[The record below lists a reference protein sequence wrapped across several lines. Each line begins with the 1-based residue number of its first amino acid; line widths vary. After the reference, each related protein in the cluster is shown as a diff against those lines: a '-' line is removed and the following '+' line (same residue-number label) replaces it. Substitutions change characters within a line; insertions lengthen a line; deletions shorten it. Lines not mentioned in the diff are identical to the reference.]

1 MVRFTLMSW
10 WARVSWRRRSPT
22 DKSAR
27 IRVRSSSSKRRVQS
41 LGTFRLY
48 VNEGM
53 WRHDQDSGMEP
64 AIARW
69 AVNLNEASGTKTC
82 DFMSKLMST
91 RRHPSV
97 TTWNQSISSSRPGQ
111 WTVERTLRTHS
122 ACRHIG
128 SFRAPRSLKS
138 KTPYC
143 VRQVCCACMCP
154 MCRYFTVKMP
164 ICQAILFLF
173 ISLQQMFSLSLGIV
187 GHCEHSAPDIHSW
200 CQTGRSCISQSPNC
214 NLGYSSVIAV

>member
-1 MVRFTLMSW
+1 MATSYLCECGND
-10 WARVSWRRRSPT
+10 ARNAFKMGKVMGHLVSRRACLRLQPATRRRMP
-22 DKSAR
+22 KL
-27 IRVRSSSSKRRVQS
+27 

-122 ACRHIG
+122 ACRHNRQFSSATFIE
-128 SFRAPRSLKS
+128 S
-138 KTPYC
+138 KTP
-143 VRQVCCACMCP
+143 
-154 MCRYFTVKMP
+154 
-164 ICQAILFLF
+164 
-173 ISLQQMFSLSLGIV
+173 
-187 GHCEHSAPDIHSW
+187 
-200 CQTGRSCISQSPNC
+200 
-214 NLGYSSVIAV
+214 